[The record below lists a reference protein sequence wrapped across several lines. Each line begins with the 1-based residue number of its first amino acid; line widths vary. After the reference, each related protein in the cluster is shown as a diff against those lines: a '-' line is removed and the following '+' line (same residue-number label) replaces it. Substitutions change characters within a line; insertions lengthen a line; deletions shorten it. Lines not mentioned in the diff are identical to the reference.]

1 VDSAENARRASRE
14 LREHF
19 DDGADNGGWDGV
31 ATLAEVVT
39 GKATRPAD
47 PRCTVFKGMGMGLS
61 DLAVARLLVG
71 GTP

>member
-19 DDGADNGGWDGV
+19 DGSGGWDSV

-39 GKATRPAD
+39 GKAARPAD

-71 GTP
+71 GTR